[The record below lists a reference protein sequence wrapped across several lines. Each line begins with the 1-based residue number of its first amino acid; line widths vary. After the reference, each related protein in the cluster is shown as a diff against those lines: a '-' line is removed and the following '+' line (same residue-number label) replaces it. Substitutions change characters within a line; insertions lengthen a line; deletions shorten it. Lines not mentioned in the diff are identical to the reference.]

1 MNNFARL
8 IAAGAH
14 RRSLLPALVCVEPN
28 DRDDPCCICRPAH
41 RIRKTTEK
49 SDLLLGRRIRLS
61 EVHYSGYGL
70 APRQFGNGIEI
81 GLFKLKIEG
90 LRDPF
95 KLSTILL
102 HRR

>member
-1 MNNFARL
+1 MILRASSKRAPTDVRCFPHWFALSPMTETIR
-8 IAAGAH
+8 AAFAD
-14 RRSLLPALVCVEPN
+14 RRTA
-28 DRDDPCCICRPAH
+28 
-41 RIRKTTEK
+41 RKTGEK
-49 SDLLLGRRIRLS
+49 GDLQLGRRICLS

-70 APRQFGNGIEI
+70 APRQFGNGSEI
-81 GLFKLKIEG
+81 GLFKLEIEA